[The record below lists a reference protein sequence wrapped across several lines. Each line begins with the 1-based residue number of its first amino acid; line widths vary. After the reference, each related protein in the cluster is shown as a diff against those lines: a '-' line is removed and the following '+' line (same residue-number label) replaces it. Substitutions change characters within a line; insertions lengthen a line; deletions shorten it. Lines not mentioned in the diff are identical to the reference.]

1 MNGPRYNRLLEQ
13 SWRRKLTAAEEAEL
27 RAWLAA
33 HPEAQSDW
41 EAEAGLNEALGRLA
55 DAPMPTNFT
64 ARVLQAVELEGATEP
79 RGRAWAWQSWRF
91 FLPKAA
97 AAAVVLG
104 AGLLAYHQH
113 EVTKRMELAQCVA
126 AVSEVAALPSP
137 DALQD
142 FEAIRRLN
150 PTAPAD
156 EELLTL
162 MQ

>member
-1 MNGPRYNRLLEQ
+1 MNGSRYNQLLEE
-13 SWRRKLTAAEEAEL
+13 SWRRKLTASEEGEL

-41 EAEAGLNEALGRLA
+41 EAEGELNEALGRLA

-64 ARVLQAVELEGATEP
+64 ARVLQAVELEGATESC
-79 RGRAWAWQSWRF
+79 GRAWAWQWWRWL
-91 FLPKAA
+91 LPKAA

-113 EVTKRMELAQCVA
+113 EVTKRVELAQSVA
-126 AVSEVAALPSP
+126 AVSEAAIPSP

-150 PTAPAD
+150 PAPPAD
-156 EELLTL
+156 KELLAL
-162 MQ
+162 LQ